1 MSAHCCPP
9 PTPQPEHSP
18 QKSYRR
24 VLWIALIVNFSM
36 FMIEVASGLHANS
49 VSLLADSLDF
59 FGDAAN
65 YGLSLWV
72 LGMHVSVR
80 ARASLV
86 KAISM
91 GLFGLWV
98 LGSAVSHFISGV
110 VPSPETMSAIG
121 LLALLA
127 NLGVAWLLYA
137 YRHGDSNMRSVWLCT
152 RNDAIGNVAVILAA
166 AGVFGTGSAWPDLM
180 VAVVMSCL
188 ALHAAWQVIVQAK
201 SELQRH

>member
-1 MSAHCCPP
+1 
-9 PTPQPEHSP
+9 
-18 QKSYRR
+18 
-24 VLWIALIVNFSM
+24 
-36 FMIEVASGLHANS
+36 MIEVASGLHANS

-91 GLFGLWV
+91 GLFGLWI
-98 LGSAVSHFISGV
+98 LGSAVSHFISGI

-127 NLGVAWLLYA
+127 NLAVAWLLYA

-180 VAVVMSCL
+180 VAVVISCL
-188 ALHAAWQVIVQAK
+188 ALHAAWQVIAQAK
-201 SELQRH
+201 SELHRH